1 MTEAELKLI
10 REYIVENIAR
20 NPDVFIKCLDIDV
33 DEHLDVIDII
43 VGLYDMLHKAV
54 TGENYDYMWHW
65 ANKIGFWCEDDRF
78 YKRIV
83 KGESDGKET

>member
-1 MTEAELKLI
+1 MTEEELKLI
-10 REYIVENIAR
+10 RDFIVENIVR

-33 DEHLDVIDII
+33 TAQLDVTDII

-65 ANKIGFWCEDDRF
+65 
-78 YKRIV
+78 
-83 KGESDGKET
+83 